1 MKINNLIN
9 CFEGAKKGKARYVGV
24 KIVMP
29 KCPSPEVI
37 INEYPNFDSKLEYY
51 KNAYSEDL
59 SLKACEDIKIIG
71 FTYGNS
77 FAQIQKDLF

>member
-1 MKINNLIN
+1 MKMNNLIN
-9 CFEGAKKGKARYVGV
+9 CFEGAKKSKSRYVGV

-29 KCPSPEVI
+29 KCSCPEVI

-51 KNAYSEDL
+51 QNAYSDNL
-59 SLKACEDIKIIG
+59 SLKTCGDIKIVG

-77 FAQIQKDLF
+77 FDQIQKNLL